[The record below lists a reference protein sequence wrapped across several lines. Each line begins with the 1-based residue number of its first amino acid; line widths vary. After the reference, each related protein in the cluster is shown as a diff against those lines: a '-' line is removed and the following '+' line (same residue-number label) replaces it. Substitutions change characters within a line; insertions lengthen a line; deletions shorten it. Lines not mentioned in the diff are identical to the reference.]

1 MFLLDTNVISE
12 LRKVRSGRANNKV
25 IHWADRVDAADLY
38 LSIISVE
45 ELEIGVQLANRRDA
59 TQGHALRNWLDNQVL
74 TAFKSRILNIDLA
87 VVKRSASLHVPD
99 PKPIRDG
106 LIAATAMVHGKTLV
120 TRNVRDFEGFG
131 VSLLNPWD

>member
-131 VSLLNPWD
+131 VNLLNPWD

>member
-1 MFLLDTNVISE
+1 LKPL
-12 LRKVRSGRANNKV
+12 
-25 IHWADRVDAADLY
+25 ADRVDAADLY

-74 TAFKSRILNIDLA
+74 PAFKSRILNIDLA
-87 VVKRSASLHVPD
+87 VVKRSASLHVPN
-99 PKPIRDG
+99 PKPIRNG

-120 TRNVRDFEGFG
+120 TRNIRDFEGFG
-131 VSLLNPWD
+131 VSLLNPRD